1 MSREIEFYIVDIL
14 IAMDKIKR
22 YTAQFSSANE
32 LLSSEIYW
40 DGVIR
45 ELEIIGEATKHLLNN
60 GIVEL

>member
-14 IAMDKIKR
+14 IAIDKIKR
-22 YTAQFSSANE
+22 YTAQFSCANE

-45 ELEIIGEATKHLLNN
+45 ELEIIGEATKHLLHNS
-60 GIVEL
+60 LYR